1 MKKAL
6 TILIVLAIIS
16 LPALASVRNV
26 SLASSGTQGVSG
38 NASILSGE
46 IGGSN
51 PYFNVEVNAS
61 VSCPPPANMV
71 YEAWLVDTEGNTNRC
86 IGTFQGGMLNV
97 REQFAHWAE
106 PWDSLAVSLEPAH
119 NQNLTPTTI
128 VSQGNFPGSDVSA
141 SNFMTMAVL
150 PQDESFQRQLVMQ
163 RYNLTSDQVTSLRM
177 QGCSYPQ
184 IALMAN
190 AATKCNNTAA
200 DISSMLM
207 KGQSW
212 DQIASSC
219 NTTVA
224 SLLTPAPMV
233 AVAGMQQEITPTVS
247 SLPLRYLSYPNGGPV
262 ISIQQWEMLNQE
274 GFSWR
279 DVAIAGNI
287 AAQTGETPENLLRM
301 IRVQGQTWRDIA
313 IDRGL
318 KPVSMMDVSQWP
330 FTQATKPMTDEERQ
344 MERQRFGL
352 APMMS
357 QPAMPPASP
366 EAPLPSTTSPTIP
379 SGPSY

>member
-6 TILIVLAIIS
+6 TIIVVLAMVS
-16 LPALASVRNV
+16 LPALAGVRNV
-26 SLASSGTQGVSG
+26 NLVSTGAQGVAGS
-38 NASILSGE
+38 ATVLSGE
-46 IGGSN
+46 IGGMN
-51 PYFNVEVNAS
+51 PYFNVEFDAS
-61 VSCPPPANMV
+61 MSSPPPANMV
-71 YEAWLVDTEGNTNRC
+71 YEAWLVDTQGNTNRY
-86 IGTFQGGMLNV
+86 IGAFQGGMLNT

-163 RYNLTSDQVTSLRM
+163 RYSLTSDQVTSLRM

-224 SLLTPAPMV
+224 SLLTPSPMV
-233 AVAGMQQEITPTVS
+233 AVAGMRQEITPTVS

-262 ISIQQWEMLNQE
+262 ISIQQWEMLNKQ

-279 DVAIAGNI
+279 DVAVAGNI

-301 IRVQGQTWRDIA
+301 VRIQGQTWRDIA

-318 KPVSMMDVSQWP
+318 RPVSMMDVSQWP
-330 FTQATKPMTDEERQ
+330 FTQATKPMSRTELQ

-357 QPAMPPASP
+357 QPTMPPASP
-366 EAPLPSTTSPTIP
+366 EAPLP
-379 SGPSY
+379 